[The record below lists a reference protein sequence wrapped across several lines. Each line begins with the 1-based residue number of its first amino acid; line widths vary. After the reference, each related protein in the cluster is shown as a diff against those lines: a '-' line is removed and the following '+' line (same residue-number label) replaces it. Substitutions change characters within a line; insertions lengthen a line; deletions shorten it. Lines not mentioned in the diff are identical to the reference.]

1 MLTGVVGLL
10 GHWKVLLQRIS
21 QGEGILGPI
30 RVDHR
35 SKRRSSSDFLDSW
48 VVLSA
53 VLMVL
58 TWNSIRPLDLG
69 KWGDE
74 VM

>member
-1 MLTGVVGLL
+1 MLGL
-10 GHWKVLLQRIS
+10 
-21 QGEGILGPI
+21 I

-35 SKRRSSSDFLDSW
+35 SKRRSSSNFLDSC
-48 VVLSA
+48 VICSA

-58 TWNSIRPLDLG
+58 AWHSVKPLDLR
-69 KWGDE
+69 KWGDK